1 MGRPRI
7 YDEPRVVTAI
17 RLSESLRAELRAAAA
32 ARHVSVNLLVTNA
45 VADFLRRDPSPGRP
59 ERSSPDRAVRNAAVE
74 TTS

>member
-7 YDEPRVVTAI
+7 YGEPRVVTAI

-32 ARHVSVNLLVTNA
+32 ARQVSVNLLVTNA
-45 VADFLRRDPSPGRP
+45 VADFLRRDPSTGRP

-74 TTS
+74 TTA